1 MKTKSCS
8 AWLKDHFQ
16 VCLVCQGFQVP
27 ISCLT
32 FKHFFWKLQNLLKMT
47 LDVRSGSKLVRLFQ
61 TTSFV
66 YHDALTS
73 VNMVPDW
80 PIWYCHIN
88 VLHVC
93 PPPINGKTLKPV
105 RHQNRVYH
113 SWKLNYSPK
122 RSMTSYRQCSLFLR
136 FRSIWGFCKW
146 FQMIPYTQK
155 RGVEKNPSLYLA
167 WKSSYFMKF
176 SLTSYSP
183 YRLFLTFRSI
193 WGLWKWSWMI
203 YHSKKNWG

>member
-1 MKTKSCS
+1 MKTKVVQHDSRIIFKFVKFVKVFRFPPPV
-8 AWLKDHFQ
+8 WLSE
-16 VCLVCQGFQVP
+16 
-27 ISCLT
+27 I
-32 FKHFFWKLQNLLKMT
+32 FFWKLKNLLKMT

-155 RGVEKNPSLYLA
+155 CGLKKTSLYLA
-167 WKSSYFMKF
+167 WKSSYSMKF
-176 SLTSYSP
+176 YLTSYSP

-193 WGLWKWSWMI
+193 WGLWKWSRMI
-203 YHSKKNWG
+203 SHSKKTGD

>member
-1 MKTKSCS
+1 MKTKVVQHDSRIIFKFVKFVKVFRFPPPV
-8 AWLKDHFQ
+8 WLSE
-16 VCLVCQGFQVP
+16 
-27 ISCLT
+27 I
-32 FKHFFWKLQNLLKMT
+32 FFWKLKNLLKMT
-47 LDVRSGSKLVRLFQ
+47 VDVRSGSKLVKLFQ

-105 RHQNRVYH
+105 RHQNQVYH

-155 RGVEKNPSLYLA
+155 RGVKKTQVSILLGSRVSSWSSPWPPTAHTGCSWPSGQYEA
-167 WKSSYFMKF
+167 YGKGPEWF
-176 SLTSYSP
+176 P
-183 YRLFLTFRSI
+183 I
-193 WGLWKWSWMI
+193 A
-203 YHSKKNWG
+203 KKTGD

>member
-1 MKTKSCS
+1 
-8 AWLKDHFQ
+8 
-16 VCLVCQGFQVP
+16 
-27 ISCLT
+27 
-32 FKHFFWKLQNLLKMT
+32 MT

-105 RHQNRVYH
+105 GHRNQVYH

-122 RSMTSYRQCSLFLR
+122 RPMTSYRPCSLFLR

-155 RGVEKNPSLYLA
+155 RGVKKSLSCLEVELLHEVLLDLLQPIQVVLDLQVNMRPMEMV
-167 WKSSYFMKF
+167 SND
-176 SLTSYSP
+176 LP
-183 YRLFLTFRSI
+183 
-193 WGLWKWSWMI
+193 
-203 YHSKKNWG
+203 